1 MNYKML
7 CKFLGFVLI
16 IEAAFLSVPLLV
28 ALIYS
33 ENPLPYLYTI
43 FILFLIAAPTLRI
56 KPKNKRIYAK
66 DGLICVA
73 LSWVLL
79 SLFGALPFV
88 FSGAIPNYIDAVFET
103 VSGFTTT
110 GSTILREVE
119 SLPRGILFWRSFT
132 HWIGGM
138 GILVFMLALL
148 KGAEGNVIFLMRAE
162 TPGPQKGK
170 LVPKLKDSSLILY
183 VIYLAFTVIEI
194 IALLC
199 TGMPLYD
206 SLVNSFGTMGTGG
219 FSVLNNSI
227 AGYNNPAAEWIMA
240 IFLFIAGVNYNIYF
254 FLIVKKW
261 SAVKKNE
268 ELRVYILITLIST
281 ALIAGNLFTSGAAV
295 YESLPRSIRDAF
307 FQVTSIMSTA
317 GFTTFDYTL
326 WPNLSQG
333 IIIILMFIGACAG
346 STAGGFKISR
356 LIIICKNLRRE
367 IRHYFK
373 PNAVEA
379 LRIDGDVLEEKTA
392 KSAMNYLGFYSLIM
406 AVSFLIVSL
415 EGKDLLTNF
424 SAVLTCFNNVGPGF
438 GEVFAS
444 FASYSY
450 FSKII
455 LTLDMLFGRLEIMP
469 MLILM
474 YPAAWRK
481 N

>member
-7 CKFLGFVLI
+7 GKFLGFVLL
-16 IEAAFLSVPLLV
+16 IEAALLLVPMIV
-28 ALIYS
+28 ALIYG
-33 ENPLPYLYTI
+33 EDAHPYLYTI
-43 FILFLIAAPTLRI
+43 GILILLSAPTAAM

-73 LSWVLL
+73 LSWILL

-88 FSGAIPNYIDAVFET
+88 FDGSIPNYIDAVFET

-110 GSTILREVE
+110 GSTILKDVE
-119 SLPRGILFWRSFT
+119 ALPKGILFWRSFT

-170 LVPKLKDSSLILY
+170 LVPKLRESALILY
-183 VIYLAFTVIEI
+183 IIYFAFTVIEV

-206 SLVNSFGTMGTGG
+206 ALVNSFGTMGTGG
-219 FSVLNNSI
+219 FSVLNSSI
-227 AGYNNPAAEWIMA
+227 AGYGNIAAEWIMA
-240 IFLFIAGVNYNIYF
+240 IFLFIAGANYNIYF
-254 FLIVKKW
+254 FLIIKKW

-268 ELRVYILITLIST
+268 ELKVYILITLIST
-281 ALIAGNLFTSGAAV
+281 SLIAANLYSSGISV
-295 YESLPRSIRDAF
+295 YESLPKSIRDAF

-326 WPNLSQG
+326 WPQLSQS

-356 LIIICKNLRRE
+356 LIIVCKNLRRE

-379 LRIDGDVLEEKTA
+379 LRIDGEVLEEKTA
-392 KSAMNYLGFYSLIM
+392 RSAMNYLGFYSLIM
-406 AVSFLIVSL
+406 AVSFIIVSF

-438 GEVFAS
+438 GEVFSS

-450 FSKII
+450 FSKIV

>member
-7 CKFLGFVLI
+7 GKFLGYVLI
-16 IEAAFLSVPLLV
+16 IEAVLLIIPMLV
-28 ALIYS
+28 AFIYS
-33 ENPLPYLYTI
+33 ESPMPYLYTI
-43 FILFLIAAPTLRI
+43 GILLVVAVPTLHM

-73 LSWVLL
+73 MSWILL
-79 SLFGALPFV
+79 SLFGAFPFV
-88 FSGAIPNYIDAVFET
+88 FSNAIPNYIDAVFET

-110 GSTILREVE
+110 GSTILTEVE

-170 LVPKLKDSSLILY
+170 LVPKLRQSSLILY
-183 VIYLAFTVIEI
+183 LIYFSFTVIEV

-227 AGYNNPAAEWIMA
+227 AGYGNPAAEWIIA
-240 IFLFIAGVNYNIYF
+240 IFLFLAGVNYNIYF
-254 FLIVKKW
+254 FLIIKKW
-261 SAVKKNE
+261 GEIKKNDE
-268 ELRVYILITLIST
+268 FKTYIIMTILCT
-281 ALIAGNLFTSGAAV
+281 ALISANLFARGDAL
-295 YESLPRSIRDAF
+295 YDNLPKSIRDAF

-317 GFTTFDYTL
+317 GFTIADYTL

-333 IIIILMFIGACAG
+333 LIIILMFIGACAG

-356 LIIICKNLRRE
+356 LVIVYKNLKRE

-373 PNAVEA
+373 PNSVEV
-379 LRIDGDVLEEKTA
+379 LHMDRDVLEENTV
-392 KSAMNYLGFYSLIM
+392 KSAMNYLGFYSIIM
-406 AVSFLIVSL
+406 AVSFILISF
-415 EGKDLLTNF
+415 EGKDFITNF

-438 GEVFAS
+438 GEVFSS

-469 MLILM
+469 MLIIM